1 MKVTAVRF
9 VDAASPDRRKS
20 ARAPALPDDRL
31 CLLELLTDEALAG
44 VAVIPSAARSA
55 AERLVEDLLVA
66 TDPRAATGT
75 WQRMIQAA
83 TTCRTGFQ
91 SQAAMA
97 ALDIALWDLK
107 AKLNGE
113 PLWKTLGGSRPRA
126 NIHAS
131 EPRASGDPHAVAAWA
146 AQMAQKCGIHAAK
159 ISLSA
164 GTHADE
170 ACLDALLTAFGEAAP
185 ATLAVDLGRSATP
198 KTTIRRVRALEKRFD
213 IAWLE
218 GAASDADIPGLKQV
232 SDAVRA
238 AVSVGRRFGTR
249 SEFLPHFQ
257 HRSADIIDLDIGRT
271 GITGALMLAD
281 AAYGY
286 ELPVTL
292 AATHGNL
299 AAHLASVMPYFMSL
313 EIVDPESASTLYRS
327 EVRIE
332 QGRAVAGDADG
343 HGLRAA
349 RAAAPTGDSS

>member
-9 VDAASPDRRKS
+9 VDAAGPVRPES
-20 ARAPALPDDRL
+20 ARVPALPDDRL
-31 CLLELLTDEALAG
+31 FLLELQTDEGLAG
-44 VAVIPSAARSA
+44 IAIIPSAARSA
-55 AERLVEDLLVA
+55 AERVVEDLLVA
-66 TDPRAATGT
+66 TDPRAATGA
-75 WQRMIQAA
+75 WQRMSEAA
-83 TTCRTGFQ
+83 ATCRTGFQ

-113 PLWKTLGGSRPRA
+113 PLWKTLGGGRPRA

-131 EPRASGDPHAVAAWA
+131 EPRPSGDPHTVSNWA

-159 ISLSA
+159 IYLPA
-164 GTHADE
+164 DTRADE
-170 ACLDALLTAFGEAAP
+170 ARLDAMLTAFGEAAP
-185 ATLAVDLGRSATP
+185 ATFAVDLGRGTTP
-198 KTTIRRVRALEKRFD
+198 KATIRRVRALEKRFD

-218 GAASDADIPGLKQV
+218 GAAPDTDLRGLKQV

-238 AVSVGRRFGTR
+238 AVSVGRRFGLT

-271 GITGALMLAD
+271 GITGALLLAD

-299 AAHLASVMPYFMSL
+299 AAHLAPVMPYFMSL

-327 EVRIE
+327 DVRIE
-332 QGRAVAGDADG
+332 QGRAVAGDAHG
-343 HGLRAA
+343 HGMCAA
-349 RAAAPTGDSS
+349 RAVAPAGESS